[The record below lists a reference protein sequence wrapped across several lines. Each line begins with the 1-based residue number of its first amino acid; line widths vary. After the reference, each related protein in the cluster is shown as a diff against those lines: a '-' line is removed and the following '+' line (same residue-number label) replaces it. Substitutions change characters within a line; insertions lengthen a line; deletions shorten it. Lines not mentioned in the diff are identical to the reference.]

1 MFNFPL
7 NLTKNTLKEGK
18 KAMQRNLWSKSVY
31 SQRKTKQKALR
42 GSQEIIDY

>member
-18 KAMQRNLWSKSVY
+18 KQCKETFGQRVCTHKG
-31 SQRKTKQKALR
+31 KQKKKALR

>member
-18 KAMQRNLWSKSVY
+18 KQCKETFGQRVCTHKG
-31 SQRKTKQKALR
+31 KQNKKH
-42 GSQEIIDY
+42 